1 MSKLPAA
8 KVVTALE
15 ATESPLPPQIQEA
28 LGELVGAAREGLL
41 ALSVGVGLG
50 VVHELMEL
58 EVDEVV
64 GPKGKHNRDR
74 VAVRHGRENGS
85 MTLGGRRVE
94 VRRPRM
100 RTAEDH
106 RELPVATYGSFADRD
121 PLTRA
126 VMDRMLAGVSTRR
139 FADVGEP
146 VGSDVAA
153 ASSSTSKSSVSEMFI
168 ERTRTALGELMSRRL
183 DDVRLAVMM
192 LDGLEI
198 ADRTHVVA
206 LGIATDGV
214 KIPLGLWEGST
225 ENAALARALLSD
237 LVDRGLDPE
246 QAILFVI
253 DGGKALRRAIKDVFG
268 ERALVHRCHRHKER
282 NVRDLLPERDRD
294 QVRARMR
301 AAWSLTD
308 PELARQR
315 LELLASELDRTWPD
329 AAGSLRE
336 GLQDTLTLMRLGIT
350 GKLA

>member
-1 MSKLPAA
+1 MRKVSAPKVAA
-8 KVVTALE
+8 RIE
-15 ATESPLPPQIQEA
+15 ATESPLPAKIQEA

-64 GPKGKHNRDR
+64 GPKGKHTRDR
-74 VAVRHGRENGS
+74 AAKRHGHEDGS

-100 RTAEDH
+100 RTADDEH
-106 RELPVATYGSFADRD
+106 ELPVATYGYFADRD

-126 VMDRMLAGVSTRR
+126 VMDRMLAASTTRK
-139 FADVGEP
+139 FARVGEP
-146 VGSDVAA
+146 VGEGVEQS
-153 ASSSTSKSSVSEMFI
+153 SSSTSKSTVSELFI
-168 ERTRTALGELMSRRL
+168 ERTRSALGELMSRRL

-198 ADRTHVVA
+198 AERTHVVA
-206 LGIATDGV
+206 LGISTEGV

-225 ENAALARALLSD
+225 ENATLARTLLAD

-253 DGGKALRRAIKDVFG
+253 DGAKALRRAIKDVFG
-268 ERALVHRCHRHKER
+268 EHGVCPTNCVWAVVGLV
-282 NVRDLLPERDRD
+282 VD
-294 QVRARMR
+294 
-301 AAWSLTD
+301 
-308 PELARQR
+308 
-315 LELLASELDRTWPD
+315 
-329 AAGSLRE
+329 G
-336 GLQDTLTLMRLGIT
+336 
-350 GKLA
+350 